1 MCGIAALLGPPGLNL
16 QAPIQAMAETL
27 HHRGPDARGTW
38 TGDGVALGHARLS
51 ILELSP
57 AGAQPMASR
66 DGRWS
71 VAFNGEIYN
80 HLDLRA
86 DLAGPWRGHSDTET
100 LVAGF
105 AAWGVEATLQRCVG
119 MFAIAAWDGLQR
131 SLWLARD
138 RLGEKP
144 LHYGVVGGVF
154 RAASELKAV
163 LADGHRPEVDR
174 DSLTL
179 LLRHNYIPAPYTIW
193 QGIAKLR
200 PGHLL
205 EVRQDAWDQPLA
217 SRPYWSVDDL
227 TAQAPFAGS
236 DAEAVE
242 RLDAL
247 LRASIRGQMMA
258 DVPLGAFLS
267 GGIDSSAVV
276 ALMQAQ
282 SPRPIRTFTI
292 GFNEK
297 DFDESTYA
305 ADVAAHLG
313 TDHTTMHVTAA
324 EAQAAIADLPGI
336 WDEPF
341 ADSSQIPTLLLSRLT
356 RRHVTVSLS
365 GDGGDE
371 LFAGYH
377 RHFLFERMRRLQARV
392 PLWLRRAA
400 VGGITAI
407 PPAGWDLA
415 ATPLR
420 WWKPV
425 GTKAVGDK
433 AHKLAG
439 ILDAQTPD
447 HLYQRMVTHWPDP
460 SALVIGGRE
469 PSTVLTDGR
478 AARVG
483 DPLARI
489 QYLDQLSYL
498 PDDILVKV
506 DRAAMAASLE
516 TRVPFLDHR
525 LVDFA
530 WGLPKRL
537 KVRDGQ
543 GKWILRQVLDRYVPR
558 HLIDRPKMGFGVPL
572 AAWLRGPLR
581 PWAEDLLGE
590 ERLRREGFFHPG
602 PIRLKWTEHLSG
614 RRNWQYHLWDILMFQ
629 AWWAHWRGPATVGK
643 SL

>member
-1 MCGIAALLGPPGLNL
+1 MCGIAALLGPIGPDFSMSIAG
-16 QAPIQAMAETL
+16 MAAAL
-27 HHRGPDARGTW
+27 HHRGPDAQGAW
-38 TGDGVALGHARLS
+38 SGDGVALGHARLS
-51 ILELSP
+51 IIDLSP

-66 DGRWS
+66 DGRWT

-80 HLDLRA
+80 HLELRA
-86 DLAGPWRGHSDTET
+86 ELGGSWRGHSDTET

-105 AAWGVEATLQRCVG
+105 ATWGFEATLQRCVG
-119 MFAIAAWDGLQR
+119 MFAIAAWDASRR

-138 RLGEKP
+138 RMGEKP
-144 LHYGVVGGVF
+144 LHYGVLAGQF
-154 RAASELKAV
+154 RAASEIKAL
-163 LADGHRPEVDR
+163 LADGLRPEVDR
-174 DSLTL
+174 NSLTL

-193 QGIAKLR
+193 RGIAKLR

-205 EVRQDAWDQPLA
+205 EVCQDALDKPLV

-227 TAQAPFAGS
+227 TGQKPFAGS
-236 DAEAVE
+236 DPEAVD
-242 RLDAL
+242 RLDAV
-247 LRASIRGQMMA
+247 LRGSVRGQMMA

-267 GGIDSSAVV
+267 GGIDSSLIV

-282 SPRPIRTFTI
+282 SPRPIKTFTI
-292 GFNEK
+292 GFSEK
-297 DFDESTYA
+297 DFDESAYA
-305 ADVAAHLG
+305 ADVARHLG
-313 TDHTTMHVTAA
+313 TDHTTMQVTAA
-324 EAQAAIADLPGI
+324 EALAAITELPAI

-377 RHFLFERMRRLQARV
+377 RHFLFSRMRRLQSRV
-392 PLWLRRAA
+392 PLLLRTLAA
-400 VGGITAI
+400 RGITAI

-415 ATPLR
+415 AAPMR

-425 GTKAVGDK
+425 GMKAVGDK

-439 ILDAQTPD
+439 LLDAPTPD
-447 HLYQRMVTHWPDP
+447 HLYQRMVTHWPAPED
-460 SALVIGGRE
+460 LVIGGHE
-469 PSTVLTDGR
+469 PPTVLTDGR
-478 AARVG
+478 ASRVE
-483 DPLARI
+483 DPLSRI

-525 LVDFA
+525 VVDFA
-530 WGLPKRL
+530 WSLPTRL

-558 HLIDRPKMGFGVPL
+558 PLIERPKMGFGVPL

-581 PWAEDLLGE
+581 AWAEDLLAE
-590 ERLRREGFFHPG
+590 DRLRQEGFFHPA
-602 PIRLKWTEHLSG
+602 PIRQKWTEHLSG

-629 AWWAHWRGPATVGK
+629 AWWQHWRRPTPAML
-643 SL
+643 S